1 MAQQVI
7 GNAQVDMLNAML
19 SVLVKPEIVDN
30 LNTMKR
36 KPKSIGRGYRL
47 RVLDGEISAPPQ
59 VLSATS
65 AGLPERDEATGY
77 IFAFDAEVLFESSDA
92 LSVML
97 ESKNWF
103 QPDIFLD
110 VRRYRLSGKV
120 HFETSPGLGYLL
132 WWFHAPPQIAWD
144 LDAKFTHLKLDLF
157 GENLVP
163 RVLLEP
169 ALGTITS
176 DSPRLVQFKGALHK
190 HNPER
195 YARLRMQALAP
206 ALPRARG
213 RVPDGGGGDG
223 MLRMTCADWARGVL
237 IKSAV

>member
-1 MAQQVI
+1 M
-7 GNAQVDMLNAML
+7 
-19 SVLVKPEIVDN
+19 
-30 LNTMKR
+30 
-36 KPKSIGRGYRL
+36 
-47 RVLDGEISAPPQ
+47 LDGEISAPPQ

-163 RVLLEP
+163 RVRMRELRRVTSSVASRSVPHRRTCVRDARARRARRARARGAQVLLEP